1 MRVRVRTS
9 QFTPS
14 DENTGEAI
22 APTTVRAATNQKI
35 ANAIAD
41 VLYGLKGLSIEE
53 DMLEFSF
60 GRGDNVEVYQV
71 EKPDDTDLEIDLNLG
86 PQEGVEGMESD
97 GDEQYT
103 ELEKHELLRL
113 MDHVVNDAQRILAE
127 GVPVPSSLTNN
138 AGSVGVTLKL
148 RKLYPVE

>member
-1 MRVRVRTS
+1 MRIRVRTS

-35 ANAIAD
+35 ANAIAG
-41 VLYGLKGLSIEE
+41 VLFGLKGLSIEE

-71 EKPDDTDLEIDLNLG
+71 EKPDDTDLEIDLHLG
-86 PQEGVEGMESD
+86 PEEGIESD
-97 GDEQYT
+97 EDEQYNDF
-103 ELEKHELLRL
+103 ERRDLLRL
-113 MDHVVNDAQRILAE
+113 MDNVVNDAQRLIAE
-127 GVPVPSSLTNN
+127 GGQVPSSLTEN
-138 AGSVGVTLKL
+138 AGSVGVTLQL
-148 RKLYPVE
+148 RKLYSG

>member
-35 ANAIAD
+35 ANAIAG

-71 EKPDDTDLEIDLNLG
+71 EKPDDTDLEIDLHAG
-86 PQEGVEGMESD
+86 PEEGVTEPHE
-97 GDEQYT
+97 DEQYT

-127 GVPVPSSLTNN
+127 GEPVPSSLTNN
-138 AGSVGVTLKL
+138 AGSVGVTLQL
-148 RKLYPVE
+148 AETLSG